1 MRAALLAL
9 IATVSFCQSVPRHG
23 TRPSRMVIRGAMVVE
38 GPGMPAR
45 GPVDIVVEGNRI
57 TQVGRAPANLQAEQI
72 DGRDS
77 YVLPGL
83 INMHGHIQETRGKLP
98 MDVDYCLKLWLASG
112 ITTVRDVASTF
123 ELSKKLRTE
132 SAEGKR
138 AAPRL
143 LVYAWFGRP
152 DTPEL
157 ARARIREIKT
167 QGGDGIKFHQTYRDI
182 LAAAMDEAR
191 ALSMR
196 TAIHMG
202 VEDANAVDAAD
213 EGVTTI
219 EHWYGIPD
227 AALRKGVQSFPP
239 DFNYNNETDRFR
251 YAGRLWREVDP
262 EKLGRVLQHMVD
274 KGVAWDTT
282 LSIYEAA
289 RDLQRYENQPQF
301 GALLHPALA
310 AFFRPSRENHGSFF
324 LGWSTE
330 DEIFW
335 KENYRLWMDAV
346 RDFAR
351 RGGTVTTGEDAGF
364 IYQMQ
369 GFGYARELEL
379 HQEAGFAPLQVI
391 QHATWNGARALGKES
406 EIGRVRAGWLADIV
420 VVKGNPLANLKI
432 MRPDSG
438 AIQWVIKDGI
448 PYRASQLM
456 SEVKEIVD
464 QARAQEAR
472 PR

>member
-1 MRAALLAL
+1 MRALL
-9 IATVSFCQSVPRHG
+9 IALVAISSFAQTLPRHG
-23 TRPSRMVIRGAMVVE
+23 VRPARMVIRGAMVVE

-45 GPVDIVVEGNRI
+45 GPVDVVVEGNRI
-57 TQVGRAPANLQAEQI
+57 MQVGSAPASLQAEQI
-72 DGRDS
+72 DGRDT

-83 INMHGHIQETRGKLP
+83 INMHGHIQESRGSVP

-112 ITTVRDVASTF
+112 ITTVRDVGSTF
-123 ELSKKLRTE
+123 ELSKKLRAE
-132 SAEGKR
+132 STEGKR

-143 LVYAWFGRP
+143 NIYAWFGRP
-152 DTPEL
+152 DTPEQ
-157 ARARIREIKT
+157 ARARIREIKA
-167 QGGDGIKFHQTYRDI
+167 QGGDGVKFHQTYRDI
-182 LAAAMDEAR
+182 LAAAVEEAH
-191 ALSMR
+191 AQGLR
-196 TAIHMG
+196 TAIHVG
-202 VEDANAVDAAD
+202 VEDANAMNAAD
-213 EGVTTI
+213 AGITTI

-227 AALRKGVQSFPP
+227 AALREGVQAFPP
-239 DFNYNNETDRFR
+239 AFNYNNETDRFR
-251 YAGRLWREVDP
+251 YAGRLWREADP
-262 EKLGRVLQHMVD
+262 EKLGKVLQHMVD

-301 GALLHPALA
+301 AALLHPALA
-310 AFFRPSRENHGSFF
+310 AFFQPSMQNHGSFF
-324 LGWSTE
+324 FGWSTE
-330 DEIFW
+330 DEVFW
-335 KENYRLWMDAV
+335 KENFRLWMAAV
-346 RDFAR
+346 KDFAR
-351 RGGTVTTGEDAGF
+351 RGGVVTTGEDAGF

-379 HQEAGFAPLQVI
+379 HQEAGFAPLEVI
-391 QHATWNGARALGKES
+391 QHATSNGARALGKES
-406 EIGRVRAGWLADIV
+406 EIGRVRAGWLADLV

-464 QARAQEAR
+464 KARAEETK